1 MLKFYLIPLMWV
13 DLGAGRI
20 PKYLK
25 YKTHNPDGLVF
36 AWGLMDYGFIDV
48 GLLAGEVDQTIHD
61 TLSGYA
67 DVYSFPDDLDSAITD
82 PTIDAFL
89 EGIDIPADW
98 LTPSTTYR
106 QLMRSMAGMFQFN
119 QRYGGI
125 SGGETLLGGN
135 TGITLDSNWNNLTAQ
150 QQGWFYDTLNS
161 FGYSYTV
168 PGNPKLRQ
176 LVKQAGDV
184 FASQTFQIG
193 RWSF

>member
-1 MLKFYLIPLMWV
+1 MWV

-25 YKTHNPDGLVF
+25 YKPHNPDGLVF